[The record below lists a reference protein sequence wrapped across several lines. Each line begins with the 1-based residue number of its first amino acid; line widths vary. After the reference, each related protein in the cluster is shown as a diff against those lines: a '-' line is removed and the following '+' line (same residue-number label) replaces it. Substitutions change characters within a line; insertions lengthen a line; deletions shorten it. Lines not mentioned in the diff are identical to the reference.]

1 MRTARAAAPA
11 GLLALA
17 ALAALVSGCGGSA
30 PELAGRTQGCA
41 AEVLGRSATIQPRSS
56 GISCATIRSYFAGVP
71 ADPGPF
77 LMSPG
82 PGSPTWRCVIAA
94 DVPTGSPIIRCRS
107 KGREFAYVAS
117 G

>member
-1 MRTARAAAPA
+1 MRTAPATAPA
-11 GLLALA
+11 GVLALA
-17 ALAALVSGCGGSA
+17 AVAALVSGCGGSA
-30 PELAGRTQGCA
+30 PELADRAQGCA
-41 AEVLGRSATIQPRSS
+41 AEVLGRPAMIRPRSS
-56 GISCATIRSYFAGVP
+56 GVSCATIRSYFAGVP

-94 DVPTGSPIIRCRS
+94 DVPAGSPIISCRL
-107 KGREFAYVAS
+107 KGREFVYVAS